1 MQIGRTFVNEFC
13 KPYLIKNSNKKKK
26 RTKKNII
33 LSHCFNFR
41 DQVSFR
47 KRNHVSPC
55 CCPSVVNYC
64 DVLWVLRVFLTLHS
78 EDETLPHDHLN
89 EIFFSGST
97 SYDAVCFSI
106 AWDLPWTL
114 LPWWASNSFLKQEVL
129 RVCLGFLNFR
139 DRKLMVTR
147 GTKTFK
153 VLF

>member
-13 KPYLIKNSNKKKK
+13 NPYLMKNSNKKKK
-26 RTKKNII
+26 TII
-33 LSHCFNFR
+33 LSHCFNLR
-41 DQVSFR
+41 DQVLFR
-47 KRNHVSPC
+47 KRNHVSPS
-55 CCPSVVNYC
+55 CCPGGVNYC

-114 LPWWASNSFLKQEVL
+114 LPWWAVIVSLNRKFYGFVWVFWDLEILK
-129 RVCLGFLNFR
+129 
-139 DRKLMVTR
+139 MVTR